1 MFNDFPRGGRRLI
14 CKSEGIAAT
23 FVAATQVFDQNEHTG
38 AMPGRVL
45 GSYQ

>member
-1 MFNDFPRGGRRLI
+1 MVNDFPRGRHRLI

-23 FVAATQVFDQNEHTG
+23 FVAATRVFDQNEHTG

-45 GSYQ
+45 GSYE